1 MDLNKLMEM
10 MKTAGLFM
18 KHGLSLEENVFTPQ
32 VLRPTTRDGNQIE
45 GKGKKEETEP
55 RNSWPLARITEP
67 KVSTDGLVQSAL
79 VNCQGKVFNRAV
91 TDMVYIM
98 ST

>member
-10 MKTAGLFM
+10 MKTVGLCM

-45 GKGKKEETEP
+45 GKGKKEE
-55 RNSWPLARITEP
+55 N
-67 KVSTDGLVQSAL
+67 
-79 VNCQGKVFNRAV
+79 
-91 TDMVYIM
+91 
-98 ST
+98 

>member
-10 MKTAGLFM
+10 IKTVGLCM

-45 GKGKKEETEP
+45 GKGKKRRKLNLET
-55 RNSWPLARITEP
+55 
-67 KVSTDGLVQSAL
+67 VGLW
-79 VNCQGKVFNRAV
+79 QG
-91 TDMVYIM
+91 
-98 ST
+98 